1 MELHGF
7 SRSVLNFYEFCLWK
21 NLLMS
26 VYQQYLFFW
35 GRRMVSEESFAF
47 FKLATAFGIQA

>member
-1 MELHGF
+1 MELHDF

-21 NLLMS
+21 YLLMS